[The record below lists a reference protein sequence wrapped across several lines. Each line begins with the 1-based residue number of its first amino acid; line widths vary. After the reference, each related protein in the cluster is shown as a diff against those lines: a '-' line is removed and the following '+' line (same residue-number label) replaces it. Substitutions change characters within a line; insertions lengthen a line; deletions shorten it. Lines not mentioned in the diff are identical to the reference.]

1 MTDIIIINVLIGDRT
16 FRLKTKKADEE
27 IVRKTVKMVNE
38 KVMEYKSKFAG
49 KDMQDY
55 VSMALLWLA
64 TEQNKAGEF
73 LIGMQETEEKLHS
86 LESKLDRLLQGDED
100 EEEADE
106 KQTNP
111 D

>member
-1 MTDIIIINVLIGDRT
+1 MTDIIVINVLIGDRN
-16 FRLKTKKADEE
+16 FRLKTKKTDEE
-27 IVRKTVKMVNE
+27 IVRKTVKMVND

-86 LESKLDRLLQGDED
+86 LESKLDKLLRDED
-100 EEEADE
+100 REEQGLNSGASL
-106 KQTNP
+106 
-111 D
+111 